1 MSKFCIYLH
10 LETYL
15 AEWLTH
21 NLGSPVAFPPSS
33 NENAVIRAFIQKLPP
48 GELPEMDDGNSVAIL
63 IPDSVAKPPET
74 YHYMGARGKK
84 AVREAIKDLF
94 VRALWADI
102 SALEKSAVGLNSL
115 IAAWCEK
122 NGIGID
128 RINTVRQ
135 AYYRIRDAY
144 ARKKINLRK
153 SSRPRAP
160 QS

>member
-15 AEWLTH
+15 AEWLKH
-21 NLGSPVAFPPSS
+21 NLGTPVAFPPGS

-48 GELPEMDDGNSVAIL
+48 GMTPELDDGNSVPVL

-74 YHYMGARGKK
+74 YNYMGVRGKK

-94 VRALWADI
+94 VRAMWADI
-102 SALEKSAVGLNSL
+102 SQLEKSSVGLNSL

-135 AYYRIRDAY
+135 AYYRIRDSY
-144 ARKKINLRK
+144 ARKEINLRK
-153 SSRPRAP
+153 SSRPRTP
-160 QS
+160 Q